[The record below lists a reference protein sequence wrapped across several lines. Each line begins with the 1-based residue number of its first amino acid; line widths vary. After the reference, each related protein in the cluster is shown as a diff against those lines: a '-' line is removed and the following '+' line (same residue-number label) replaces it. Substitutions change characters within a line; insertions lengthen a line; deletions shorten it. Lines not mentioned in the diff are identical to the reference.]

1 MPKVQRFFLEIT
13 KKENKNQVPV
23 FPSKA
28 GVFFEKEKEKDIN
41 INKFF
46 YRQVGKD
53 HFWRDRL
60 LWSDKEWH
68 KYINNK
74 NLETGIMKL
83 EGELVGFYEQEFH
96 EAKNEIELI
105 QMGVLKEYQG
115 KKLGSFLLKHIIY
128 EAFNKNIKKIWVHTC
143 SLDHKHA
150 LNNYLSKG
158 FKVFKEETINFN
170 F

>member
-1 MPKVQRFFLEIT
+1 MPKVQRFFLELKKDKKTNKSIT
-13 KKENKNQVPV
+13 PPKNIKI
-23 FPSKA
+23 FLNT
-28 GVFFEKEKEKDIN
+28 EKDIN

-60 LWSDKEWH
+60 LWSDKEWS

-74 NLETGIMKL
+74 NLETGIMKFNS
-83 EGELVGFYEQEFH
+83 ELIGFYEQEFH
-96 EAKNEIELI
+96 KTKNEIELI

-115 KKLGSFLLKHIIY
+115 KKFGSLLLKHIIY
-128 EAFNKNIKKIWVHTC
+128 EGLNKNVERIRVHTC
-143 SLDHKHA
+143 SLDHKYA
-150 LNNYLSKG
+150 LDNYLSKG
-158 FKVFKEETINFN
+158 FKIFKEETIDFT

>member
-1 MPKVQRFFLEIT
+1 MPKVHRFFLELKKNKKLNQTIIFPENT
-13 KKENKNQVPV
+13 KI
-23 FPSKA
+23 SLDT
-28 GVFFEKEKEKDIN
+28 EKDIN

-60 LWSDKEWH
+60 MWSDNEWK

-74 NLETGIMKL
+74 NLETGVMKINDNL
-83 EGELVGFYEQEFH
+83 AGFYEQEYH
-96 EAKNEIELI
+96 EDKNEIELI
-105 QMGVLKEYQG
+105 QMGILKEYQG
-115 KKLGSFLLKHIIY
+115 KKLGSNLLKYIIQK
-128 EAFNKNIKKIWVHTC
+128 ALNRNVQRLWVHTC
-143 SLDHKHA
+143 SLDHKYA

-158 FKVFKEETINFN
+158 LEIFKEEVIDFI

>member
-1 MPKVQRFFLEIT
+1 MPKIQRFFLEL
-13 KKENKNQVPV
+13 KKNKKPNQSIISPKNVKI
-23 FPSKA
+23 FLDT
-28 GVFFEKEKEKDIN
+28 EKDIN

-60 LWSDKEWH
+60 LWSDKEWS

-74 NLETGIMKL
+74 CLETGIMRL
-83 EGELVGFYEQEFH
+83 NGELIGFYEQEFH
-96 EAKNEIELI
+96 ETKNEIELI

-115 KKLGSFLLKHIIY
+115 KKLGSFLLKYIIHNS
-128 EAFNKNIKKIWVHTC
+128 FNKNVERIWVHTC
-143 SLDHKHA
+143 SLDHKYA

-158 FKVFKEETINFN
+158 FNIFKDETINFT